1 MLGGDPTPTPTL
13 LLWQVLNKLINFK
26 PKEEGDSDASD
37 DDDSDSDDDSSEEE
51 DDAVE
56 LGKEA
61 ARKVPS

>member
-1 MLGGDPTPTPTL
+1 M
-13 LLWQVLNKLINFK
+13 WQVLNKLINFK